1 MLFGFDDLF
10 VESVRTVL
18 PKELIE
24 VYDAALVLAE
34 AGYDGHY
41 EATDG
46 LEGGED

>member
-24 VYDAALVLAE
+24 VYDA
-34 AGYDGHY
+34 HY